1 MKKPDKI
8 YTLTIVYNE
17 ETEEV
22 EYLQET
28 ITVEQTKDIEPESM
42 LIDFSDDYWDE
53 DSIKSLKGSY
63 YLAEA

>member
-8 YTLTIVYNE
+8 YNLTIVYNE
-17 ETEEV
+17 EAEEV

-28 ITVEQTKDIEPESM
+28 ISVEDTENVEKSSILVDLS
-42 LIDFSDDYWDE
+42 DYWD
-53 DSIKSLKGSY
+53 DDTIKLLKDHY

>member
-17 ETEEV
+17 EAEEV

-28 ITVEQTKDIEPESM
+28 ISVEDTENVEKSSILVDLS
-42 LIDFSDDYWDE
+42 DYWD
-53 DSIKSLKGSY
+53 DDTIKLLKDHY

>member
-1 MKKPDKI
+1 MKKPDKT

-17 ETEEV
+17 ESEEV

-28 ITVEQTKDIEPESM
+28 ISVDESGIEKSSI
-42 LIDFSDDYWDE
+42 LLDLSDYWDE
-53 DSIKSLKGSY
+53 DTLKLLKDHY

>member
-17 ETEEV
+17 DSEEV

-28 ITVEQTKDIEPESM
+28 IHVEHTGEHDSPSV
-42 LIDFSDDYWDE
+42 LIDLIDYWDE
-53 DSIKSLKGSY
+53 ETLKQLTDQY
-63 YLAEA
+63 CIAEA

>member
-1 MKKPDKI
+1 MRKPDKT

-17 ETEEV
+17 ESEEV

-28 ITVEQTKDIEPESM
+28 ISVDESGIEKSSI
-42 LIDFSDDYWDE
+42 LLDLSDYWDE
-53 DSIKSLKGSY
+53 DTLKLLKDHY

>member
-8 YTLTIVYNE
+8 YTLTIVYND

-28 ITVEQTKDIEPESM
+28 ISVDDSEIIEPKSM
-42 LIDFSDDYWDE
+42 LVDFTDDYWDE
-53 DSIKSLKGSY
+53 DSMEAFKGSY
-63 YLAEA
+63 YFAEA

>member
-1 MKKPDKI
+1 MKKPNKI

-17 ETEEV
+17 DAEEV

-28 ITVEQTKDIEPESM
+28 ISVDDVEVEKSSVLVDLS
-42 LIDFSDDYWDE
+42 DYWDE
-53 DSIKSLKGSY
+53 ETLKLLKDHY